1 MNIRPA
7 VPSDAEA
14 ILALERASFAVPW
27 SESSIRGDLAS
38 NPAAHYLVAVEEG
51 CVVGYIGMWAILDEA
66 QVMDVAVAPAARRR
80 GIGRA
85 LVARMIEEAR
95 ELGLDRI
102 LLEVR
107 EKNTGA
113 IALYAAMGFESDGL
127 RRGYYPDDGDNAI
140 LMSRKI
146 RGRNTE
152 CR

>member
-1 MNIRPA
+1 MSIRPA
-7 VPSDAEA
+7 DLSDAEA

-27 SESSIRGDLAS
+27 SESSIRGDLES

-51 CVVGYIGMWAILDEA
+51 NVVGYIGMWAILDEA
-66 QVMDVAVAPAARRR
+66 QVMDIAVAPAARRR
-80 GIGRA
+80 GIGRE
-85 LVARMIEEAR
+85 LVARLIEEAR

-127 RRGYYPDDGDNAI
+127 RRGYYLDDRDNAV

-146 RGRNTE
+146 
-152 CR
+152 

>member
-1 MNIRPA
+1 MSIRPA
-7 VPSDAEA
+7 DLSDAEA

-27 SESSIRGDLAS
+27 SESSIRRDLES

-51 CVVGYIGMWAILDEA
+51 NVVGYIGMWAILDEA
-66 QVMDVAVAPAARRR
+66 QVMDIAVAPAARRR
-80 GIGRA
+80 GIGRE
-85 LVARMIEEAR
+85 LVARLIEEAR

-127 RRGYYPDDGDNAI
+127 RRGYYLDDRDNAV

-146 RGRNTE
+146 
-152 CR
+152 